1 MKQPLPS
8 LSFDMGTYSWK
19 SITQLKPVS
28 KSISQNSSSA
38 NLSLLGLI
46 AYGISATVGS
56 GIYAAV
62 GRASLEKSGPSIVI
76 SILIAGFMSLIT
88 AFAYLEFASKIP
100 TSGSCKNTF

>member
-1 MKQPLPS
+1 MKQPLSS
-8 LSFDMGTYSWK
+8 LSDMGTYSWK